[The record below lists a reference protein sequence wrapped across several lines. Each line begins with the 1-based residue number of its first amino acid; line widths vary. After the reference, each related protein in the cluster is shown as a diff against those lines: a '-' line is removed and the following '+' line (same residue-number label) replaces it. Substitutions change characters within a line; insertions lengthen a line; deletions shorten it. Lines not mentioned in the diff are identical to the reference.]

1 MNALRWYVMFSS
13 FLLLFLLVLA
23 FRLSDE
29 KKERILTGVFVIA
42 YIVPVI
48 YLAVY
53 L

>member
-1 MNALRWYVMFSS
+1 MNALRWYIIFSS
-13 FLLLFLLVLA
+13 FLLLFLFVLA

-29 KKERILTGVFVIA
+29 KKERVLAGVLVIA
-42 YIVPVI
+42 YIVPVL